1 MTQEVEDMRSAFD
14 DAISSGEVRTVAAT
28 LKTWPYFRRPVDDD
42 ASNEAIWDAYDR
54 VLQRREALSGRLS

>member
-1 MTQEVEDMRSAFD
+1 MRLMMPFRAERF
-14 DAISSGEVRTVAAT
+14 RTVAAT